1 MCYSHSL
8 PYKAASLG
16 SQTALAR
23 LQILLE
29 LRQALSGM
37 CLGQKEA
44 SRGIVKPASFKTQ
57 EYRSVV
63 LENGIEFVLVSD
75 GELDK
80 AGASID
86 VSHLLPLPHEILS
99 SGSLLSC
106 FFDNT
111 YEVFRLPQVRVG
123 SLSDPEDTPGLAHF
137 CEHMLF
143 YASAKYPEED
153 AYSKFVVGYAPSC
166 P

>member
-1 MCYSHSL
+1 
-8 PYKAASLG
+8 
-16 SQTALAR
+16 
-23 LQILLE
+23 
-29 LRQALSGM
+29 M

-63 LENGIEFVLVSD
+63 VENGIQFVLVSD

-86 VSHLLPLPHEILS
+86 VSPFPYLPHNISS
-99 SGSLLSC
+99 SGPIAPMPLYLHSQA
-106 FFDNT
+106 
-111 YEVFRLPQVRVG
+111 YQVRVG
-123 SLSDPEDTPGLAHF
+123 SLSDPKDTPGLAHF

-153 AYSKFVVGYAPSC
+153 AYSKFVVS
-166 P
+166 